1 MCFLSLL
8 FLKCGSLLHPPPYR
22 LCFLLFF
29 SLIPTFLLSLH
40 ASSFL
45 PVPFLLFPTIFCW
58 SRAREVPACTG
69 FSPQLFF
76 PIHLPEWPG
85 SVSTLGCPT
94 LLPLF
99 WKKRLFTLKLNN
111 GLELFKEL
119 SKAPGCHQS
128 ASPPWLVVVRAS
140 HLLELSLR
148 CCLLKDYCFLVVEI
162 LYSTESLE
170 WGCHSLPGSEGFF
183 FYCPCQLAAQGY
195 CQLSV
200 RALIFVSYGQVLLVI
215 CYLFSFVQAELY
227 LSTN

>member
-29 SLIPTFLLSLH
+29 SLIPTFLLSLR

-99 WKKRLFTLKLNN
+99 RKKRLFTLKLNN

-183 FYCPCQLAAQGY
+183 LLSLSVSSPRLLPALCQGFDFCQLWPGPFSY
-195 CQLSV
+195 LLSFQLCSGW
-200 RALIFVSYGQVLLVI
+200 ALLV
-215 CYLFSFVQAELY
+215 Y
-227 LSTN
+227 